1 MKHLNPNLLGSL
13 LTSLAI
19 YAFFIW
25 LAVNLV
31 VAAQTV
37 GNPFNEIAQ
46 RLQGK

>member
-25 LAVNLV
+25 LAVSLV
-31 VAAQTV
+31 IAAQTV
-37 GNPFNEIAQ
+37 GNPFNEFV
-46 RLQGK
+46 RGWK

>member
-31 VAAQTV
+31 IAAQTV
-37 GNPFNEIAQ
+37 DNPFYEFV
-46 RLQGK
+46 RGWK